1 MQQDID
7 ELARK
12 LQQQILD
19 QARKQYSETVIDHG
33 MNPRNFF
40 PMNDSDGHAKV
51 KGPCG
56 DSMEFFI
63 RVRDGR
69 IVDAS
74 FLTDGCMTS
83 MASASMAVEMVIGRS
98 VAEALAIS
106 QNDILNRLGGLPKES
121 RHCALLAS
129 NTLRKTVTEYL
140 ATEREPWKRLYR
152 PPSPT

>member
-7 ELARK
+7 ELAKK
-12 LQQQILD
+12 LQQQIID

-33 MNPRNFF
+33 MNPRNPF
-40 PMNDSDGHAKV
+40 PMDDPDGHTKI

-56 DSMEFFI
+56 DTMEFFI

-83 MASASMAVEMVIGRS
+83 IASGSIAVEMIIGRS
-98 VAEALAIS
+98 VAEALAVS
-106 QNDILNRLGGLPKES
+106 QNDILNKLGGLPKES

-129 NTLRKTVTEYL
+129 DTLRKTVREYL
-140 ATEREPWKRLYR
+140 ATEREPWKKLYR
-152 PPSPT
+152 PPTPT